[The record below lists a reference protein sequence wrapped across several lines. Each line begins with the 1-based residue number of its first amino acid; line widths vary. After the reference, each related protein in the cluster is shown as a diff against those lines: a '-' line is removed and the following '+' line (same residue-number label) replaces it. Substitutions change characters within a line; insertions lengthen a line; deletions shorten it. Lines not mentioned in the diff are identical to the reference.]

1 MTFGLP
7 RSILCETKAQHAS
20 AGQNLGSRLG
30 TTAAGCNEWLLPI
43 LFASIDRKVKSMA
56 YGRGTRV
63 EYDFGAVER
72 AIRHRF
78 VAGKPRVQ
86 VRGPA
91 CIMMNA
97 RSAESFSDQL

>member
-1 MTFGLP
+1 
-7 RSILCETKAQHAS
+7 
-20 AGQNLGSRLG
+20 
-30 TTAAGCNEWLLPI
+30 
-43 LFASIDRKVKSMA
+43 MA